1 MASLQTLEAALS
13 YKQMEIYVVVELRSQ
28 KSIRFPH
35 FGKFPHFGN
44 ILYQRFPTLYPTKK
58 KKLPESIIKQR
69 LQLLSTL
76 LIHINRCNIADEI
89 LIDAVF
95 VES

>member
-1 MASLQTLEAALS
+1 MQANGDLCCGQ
-13 YKQMEIYVVVELRSQ
+13 LRSQ
-28 KSIRFPH
+28 KLIRFPH
-35 FGKFPHFGN
+35 FGKFHHFGN
-44 ILYQRFPTLYPTKK
+44 ILYHRFPTLYPTKK
-58 KKLPESIIKQR
+58 KKLPESLIKQR
-69 LQLLSTL
+69 LWLLSTL